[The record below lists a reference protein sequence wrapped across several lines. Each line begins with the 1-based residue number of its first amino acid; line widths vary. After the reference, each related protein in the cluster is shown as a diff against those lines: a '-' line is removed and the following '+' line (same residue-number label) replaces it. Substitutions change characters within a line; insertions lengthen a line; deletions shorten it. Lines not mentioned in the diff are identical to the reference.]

1 MRILYIHM
9 TGAFAGGCRSLY
21 EAVRALPSGEVQSL
35 FVTPRGSVHDFFAR
49 IGEVIDTWGMSQF
62 DHTRYNYY
70 RGLRWLVVL
79 RELVLLPSTL
89 MVLRRAHRR
98 WKSVDL
104 IHVNEITGV
113 LPWLIARRL
122 FKAPVVVHVRSVV
135 RNDIGSLRTRW
146 INSLLRDKA
155 DAVIAIDETVRGSL
169 PPQLPV
175 DVIHNSFSLPAR
187 KDTEGSFADRLN
199 LKPGSFKV
207 GFVGNLLR
215 VKGIFDLIE
224 AARLT
229 REQGVDAEFIIV
241 GSDAGRSGTLW
252 SRLLNRLKLGQDVG
266 SEVRAKIVEYGLE
279 DRVHMAGFTADVA
292 QAYACMDVLCFPS
305 HYDAPGRPIFE
316 AAFLKIPS
324 IVAVRKPMPDT
335 LVDGVTGLAIPPGDA
350 LALSQAIASLAI
362 DPGRAAQLGAA
373 AHELAVSNFMPE
385 RNSLQLLALYKR
397 VLAKAGP
404 NEKKPAETR
413 VSRVISKTGG

>member
-21 EAVRALPSGEVQSL
+21 EAVRALPSGEVQSF
-35 FVTPRGSVHDFFAR
+35 FVSPRGSVHDFFAR
-49 IGEVIDTWGMSQF
+49 IGEVIDSWGMSQF

-70 RGLRWLVVL
+70 RGLRWLVLL
-79 RELVLLPSTL
+79 RELAFLPSTL
-89 MVLRRAHRR
+89 LVLRRAHRR
-98 WKSVDL
+98 WKSIDL

-122 FKAPVVVHVRSVV
+122 FKVPVVVHVRSVV
-135 RNDIGSLRTRW
+135 YNDASSLRTRW

-155 DAVIAIDETVRGSL
+155 AAVIAIDETVRGSL
-169 PPQLPV
+169 PQSLAV
-175 DVIHNSFSLPAR
+175 DVIHNSFSLPAP
-187 KDTEGSFADRLN
+187 KDMDRGFADRLN

-215 VKGIFDLIE
+215 VKGIFELIE
-224 AARLT
+224 SARLI

-241 GSDAGRSGTLW
+241 GSDAGRSDTLW

-266 SEVRAKIVEYGLE
+266 SEVRAKIAEYGLE

-292 QAYACMDVLCFPS
+292 QAYTCMNVLCFPS

-335 LVDGVTGLAIPPGDA
+335 LVDGVTGLAVPPRDAIA
-350 LALSQAIASLAI
+350 LAQAIASLAA
-362 DPGRAAQLGAA
+362 DSGRAAKMGAA
-373 AHELAVSNFMPE
+373 AHELAVSNFLPE
-385 RNSLQLLALYKR
+385 RNSMKLLALYKR
-397 VLAKAGP
+397 VLAQAVGR
-404 NEKKPAETR
+404 EKSTKLA
-413 VSRVISKTGG
+413 ISNANR

>member
-1 MRILYIHM
+1 MRVLYIHM

-21 EAVRALPSGEVQSL
+21 EAVRALPEGEVQSL
-35 FVTPRGSVHDFFAR
+35 FVAPRGSVHDFFAR
-49 IGEVIDTWGMSQF
+49 IGEVLDTWGMSQF
-62 DHTRYNYY
+62 DNTRYSYY
-70 RGLRWLVVL
+70 RGLRWLVAL
-79 RELVLLPSTL
+79 RELAFLPATL
-89 MVLRRAHRR
+89 MVLHRAHRR
-98 WKSVDL
+98 WNSVDL

-113 LPWLIARRL
+113 VPWLIARRL

-135 RNDIGSLRTRW
+135 RNDAGSQRTRW

-169 PPQLPV
+169 PPELAV
-175 DVIHNSFSLPAR
+175 DVIHNSFSLAAP
-187 KDTEGSFADRLN
+187 KDADGRFVDRLS

-215 VKGIFDLIE
+215 VKGIFELIE

-241 GSDAGRSGTLW
+241 GGDAGRSGTLW

-266 SEVRAKIVEYGLE
+266 SEVRAKIAEYGLE

-316 AAFLKIPS
+316 AAFLRIPS
-324 IVAVRKPMPDT
+324 IVAVRKPTSDT
-335 LVDGVTGLAIPPGDA
+335 LLDGVTGLAVPPRDAGA
-350 LALSQAIASLAI
+350 LADAIAVLAA
-362 DPGRAAQLGAA
+362 DRGRAAQMGAA
-373 AHELAVSNFMPE
+373 AHELAVSNFLPE
-385 RNSLQLLALYKR
+385 RNSMKLLALYKR
-397 VLAKAGP
+397 VLARAGEH
-404 NEKKPAETR
+404 EKPGETR
-413 VSRVISKTGG
+413 ASGAHP

>member
-1 MRILYIHM
+1 MKILYIHM

-21 EAVRALPSGEVQSL
+21 EAVRALPEGEVQSF
-35 FVTPRGSVHDFFAR
+35 FVAPRGSVHDFFAR
-49 IGEVIDTWGMSQF
+49 IGEVIDTRGMSQL

-79 RELVLLPSTL
+79 RELAFLPSTL
-89 MVLRRAHRR
+89 LVLYRARRR
-98 WKSVDL
+98 WKTIDL

-122 FKAPVVVHVRSVV
+122 FKTPVVVHVRSVV
-135 RNDIGSLRTRW
+135 RDDVGSLRTRW
-146 INSLLRDKA
+146 INSLLHDKA
-155 DAVIAIDETVRGSL
+155 DAIIAIDETVRGSL
-169 PPQLPV
+169 PLALAV
-175 DVIHNSFSLPAR
+175 DVIHNSFSLPAP
-187 KDTEGSFADRLN
+187 KDADSSFADRLS

-215 VKGIFDLIE
+215 VKGIFELIE
-224 AARLT
+224 AARMT

-241 GSDAGRSGTLW
+241 GSDAGRSDTLL

-266 SEVRAKIVEYGLE
+266 SEVRAKIAEYGLE

-316 AAFLKIPS
+316 AGFLNIPS
-324 IVAVRKPMPDT
+324 IVAVRKPTSDT
-335 LVDGVTGLAIPPGDA
+335 LVDGVTGLAVPPRDAEA
-350 LALSQAIASLAI
+350 LASAIAALAA
-362 DPGRAAQLGAA
+362 DRGRAAKMGAA
-373 AHELAVSNFMPE
+373 AHELAVSNFLPE
-385 RNSLQLLALYKR
+385 RNSRKLLALYKR
-397 VLAKAGP
+397 VLAKAAGA
-404 NEKKPAETR
+404 EKGE
-413 VSRVISKTGG
+413 